1 MTNIRQI
8 KREPSERMLIAADRL
23 EMLVERIRKGE
34 IDSLAFVSLD
44 SKETDSG
51 YVFGHDSFSLL
62 GAVHLLESDL
72 TDIVR
77 SW

>member
-1 MTNIRQI
+1 MNNIRQL
-8 KREPSERMLIAADRL
+8 KREPSERMLNAADRL
-23 EMLVERIRKGE
+23 EVIVGRIRKGE
-34 IDSLAFVSLD
+34 IDSLAFVALD
-44 SKETDSG
+44 KTETDSG

-62 GAVHLLESDL
+62 GAVHLLQSDL